1 MINEKQDSLS
11 TLLENTRKN
20 LTADCTSCFG
30 LCCVALPFSASI
42 DFSIDKPAGEP
53 CTNLRSDFRC
63 GVHSDLREIGFRGC
77 TVYDCLGAGQK
88 ISQVTYAGQ
97 DWRHHPSFSKQ
108 MYEVFPIMWQ
118 LHELLWY
125 LSDAITRTPAFPIFE
140 DLKLS
145 LQETLYLTDLS
156 PQELLELD
164 VSSHRANVNKL
175 LLRTSELVRD
185 EARRKQ
191 KGVRKQPKVEGRGL
205 DLIGVNLKG
214 ADLRCVNLR
223 GAYLIAANLRGANLQ
238 VADLIGADLRDADIR
253 GADLSGSLFLTQAQ
267 LNSAKGDHTTLIPA
281 SLVRPEHWNDNG
293 RHK

>member
-11 TLLENTRKN
+11 KLFEGTRAN

-63 GVHSDLREIGFRGC
+63 GVHKELREIGYRGC

-88 ISQVTYAGQ
+88 VSQFTYAGQ
-97 DWRHHPSFSKQ
+97 DWRHHPSSAKQ

-125 LSDAITRTPAFPIFE
+125 LSEAITRSSAFPILE

-145 LQETLYLTDLS
+145 LQETLDLTDLS

-164 VSSHRANVNKL
+164 VSSHQANVNLL

-185 EARRKQ
+185 EARHKH
-191 KGVRKQPKVEGRGL
+191 KGIGKQPKVEGRGL
-205 DLIGVNLKG
+205 DLIGKNLKG
-214 ADLRCVNLR
+214 ADLRCANLR
-223 GAYLIAANLRGANLQ
+223 GAYLIAVNLRGANLQ
-238 VADLIGADLRDADIR
+238 VADFIGADLRDADLR
-253 GADLSGSLFLTQAQ
+253 GADLSSSLFLTQAQ
-267 LNSAKGDHTTLIPA
+267 LNSAKGDHTTRIPD
-281 SLVRPEHWNDNG
+281 SLVRPEHWNDHG
-293 RHK
+293 KHK